1 MKYEVPI
8 DLKEYGWSE
17 TLVEFL
23 NNEEIRPIIALSN
36 SSLKVFNSCLES
48 REEYLEEEYQKV
60 VSAYSIQNFPNEYSA
75 PVSNWNLSIGGFKL
89 FSPIKIAIYA
99 AIGFAAYKFMKGK
112 K

>member
-17 TLVEFL
+17 TLIDFL
-23 NNEEIRPIIALSN
+23 NNDEVKPIIALSE

-48 REEYLEEEYQKV
+48 REEYLDEEYQKV
-60 VSAYSIQNFPNEYSA
+60 MTSYSIKNFPNEYTA
-75 PVSNWNLSIGGFKL
+75 PSTSWNINLGGLSL

-99 AIGFAAYKFMKGK
+99 AAGYLAYKFIKKGK
-112 K
+112 